1 MSEHAPATPA
11 TPAPAE
17 NDGGGG
23 LSLVAAILLGI
34 AATLTALA
42 AYNAALKDGE
52 ALEGYTTSNAALSES
67 NYWYAQGNQT
77 YAGDQQLFVAYAT
90 AVQEGQVDLSDYL
103 LTLMRPEMAAA
114 VEWWLE
120 DPDAVT
126 PFDESETNPY
136 VIAEF
141 AEGEAEGVRSQ
152 EAFAE
157 GRTADEVGDEFELAT
172 VLLALTLFF
181 GGIATLF
188 RRRAISVGLLVV
200 ATLTMLA
207 GAGQFLLAYA

>member
-1 MSEHAPATPA
+1 MTEPTPA
-11 TPAPAE
+11 ATVSPDSE
-17 NDGGGG
+17 GDRG

-77 YAGDQQLFVAYAT
+77 FAGDQQLFVAYAT

-114 VEWWLE
+114 VEWWID

-126 PFDESETNPY
+126 PFDESEANPY

-141 AEGEAEGVRSQ
+141 AEGEAEGLRSQ
-152 EAFAE
+152 EAFDE

-188 RRRAISVGLLVV
+188 RRRAISVALLVI
-200 ATLTMLA
+200 AALTMVA